1 MLNPKSKYY
10 EAIRASVA
18 ARYEDHYWC
27 EDVVQMELNSRDVT
41 ERVHKM
47 NKSTEAIVDFL
58 RSRATSVRDPGE
70 QETLVIKDVYYPKWI
85 TRDQYDFCRRGS
97 PQHLARSGKEPL
109 STEGGY
115 SMLFSITFISDFASA
130 TFYDALDV
138 AKGPSLGTNF
148 TLCCPYTILGHPFEL
163 EWAAEHGVEQG
174 LVRVSIGL
182 EGIDTLLSLFK
193 EAVTKTEN
201 AVRSQLTTA

>member
-1 MLNPKSKYY
+1 
-10 EAIRASVA
+10 
-18 ARYEDHYWC
+18 
-27 EDVVQMELNSRDVT
+27 MELNSRDVT

-47 NKSTEAIVDFL
+47 NRSAEAIVDFL
-58 RSRATSVRDPGE
+58 RSRTVSVQRPEE
-70 QETLVIKDVYYPKWI
+70 QENLVIKEVYYPKWI

-97 PQHLARSGKEPL
+97 SQHVERSGVRPP
-109 STEGGY
+109 SREGGY

-163 EWAAEHGVEQG
+163 EWAAGHGVEQG
-174 LVRVSIGL
+174 LVRVSVGL
-182 EGIDTLLSLFK
+182 EDTDMLLSLFR
-193 EAVTKTEN
+193 EALTKTEN
-201 AVRSQLTTA
+201 AVRSQLITSAS